1 VAVQGSPLRQMQQP
15 NLPQLQA
22 QLRLLLQARAQM
34 QTSPMLARQGQPM
47 QAFQPQAQQAVPT
60 QLQPAQLFP
69 MLQAP
74 QNRTQASPTL
84 ALQGQPG
91 TLALQALQPQAQQ
104 AVLHLFQAPQNQTQR
119 PQTPSGTQLIQPQP
133 LPSPRQSSTTSQSQS
148 GKENKRP
155 ADEDDDADEDPKHKF
170 PEDEVLE
177 LIAAIKAAAEE
188 DGQENMGQHAQV
200 WKRLSG
206 VFNRTS
212 DVLFFKW
219 KALQFAANKAKA
231 PRTGQNMPLFQDK
244 PALRELRKQVK
255 DVVKKPLGLFT
266 PKVYAAVLDA
276 MGVSN
281 AKAVSE
287 PCRLVRRLGRLA
299 AGLDFFEKEGSV
311 SAVAAAA
318 KAVKASGEGR
328 VPTSGLLQAKR
339 AGKKSKATSQV
350 QPSNQELL
358 DRMSMRSVEMSMRIE
373 QQRAQRDIDREYERR
388 LTAWEQQ
395 CERMQEAHDAAARA
409 IYTEHL
415 KVAAS
420 VCPGDRNAMMDMV
433 EELTA
438 SHDHEV
444 FVFATSSVIISN
456 FIFAQTLPILIL
468 IL

>member
-1 VAVQGSPLRQMQQP
+1 MK
-15 NLPQLQA
+15 
-22 QLRLLLQARAQM
+22 M
-34 QTSPMLARQGQPM
+34 M
-47 QAFQPQAQQAVPT
+47 
-60 QLQPAQLFP
+60 
-69 MLQAP
+69 
-74 QNRTQASPTL
+74 TL
-84 ALQGQPG
+84 M
-91 TLALQALQPQAQQ
+91 
-104 AVLHLFQAPQNQTQR
+104 R
-119 PQTPSGTQLIQPQP
+119 IRSI
-133 LPSPRQSSTTSQSQS
+133 S
-148 GKENKRP
+148 ECM
-155 ADEDDDADEDPKHKF
+155 F

-188 DGQENMGQHAQV
+188 HGQENMGQHAQV

-231 PRTGQNMPLFQDK
+231 PTTGQNMPLFQDK

-281 AKAVSE
+281 AKAAK
-287 PCRLVRRLGRLA
+287 LGRLA

-373 QQRAQRDIDREYERR
+373 QQRTQVI
-388 LTAWEQQ
+388 
-395 CERMQEAHDAAARA
+395 RMGAAVRAYARG
-409 IYTEHL
+409 
-415 KVAAS
+415 S
-420 VCPGDRNAMMDMV
+420 
-433 EELTA
+433 
-438 SHDHEV
+438 
-444 FVFATSSVIISN
+444 
-456 FIFAQTLPILIL
+456 
-468 IL
+468 